1 MSTTA
6 ATMSAAV
13 VAPCAIGSSV
23 RGSAGTP
30 WQSAATAGW
39 SLVEVMVGLLLGAL
53 ASSAAVTAWLTMR
66 SAYVLAAE
74 QRELEQRGGAL
85 LEAIA
90 GLLRH
95 AGWHPAPTAAL
106 PPPLIGRDDCG
117 QPTLGDALSCG
128 KPGVAGS
135 DALLIR
141 FGGDHPF
148 GDPAVPDRYLSDCS
162 GYPVPIA
169 VAATETAG
177 ASSPQAAGYLTANLL
192 YVANGADGE
201 PQLLCRYPGRRDGGS
216 GSSSGGGGGGGGGG
230 RGGGGGV
237 SGGIGGSGGT
247 TWSTGALARGVETL
261 QLRYGV
267 DRDGDG
273 RVDTFLRASELAIGG
288 PDAWRKVLA
297 VQIAL
302 VLRSGAGMPGTAATP
317 LPLLPPRTTGE
328 QGDDIAFMPR
338 SRPTASR
345 RVFATTVWLRNAPF
359 CAESTC

>member
-1 MSTTA
+1 MSPA
-6 ATMSAAV
+6 I
-13 VAPCAIGSSV
+13 VAPWVIGSTLVS
-23 RGSAGTP
+23 RARMP

-53 ASSAAVTAWLTMR
+53 AGSAAVTAFLTMR

-90 GLLRH
+90 ALLRH
-95 AGWHPAPTAAL
+95 AGWHPAPSAAL
-106 PPPLIGRDDCG
+106 PPPLSGRDDCG
-117 QPTLGDALSCG
+117 QPTLGDALRCG

-169 VAATETAG
+169 VAAADTAP
-177 ASSPQAAGYLTANLL
+177 ASSVQAAGYLTANLL

-201 PQLLCRYPGRRDGGS
+201 PQLLCRYPGRREGGSGGSCGSGGS
-216 GSSSGGGGGGGGGG
+216 GS
-230 RGGGGGV
+230 
-237 SGGIGGSGGT
+237 GT

-273 RVDTFLRASELAIGG
+273 RVDTFLRAGELALGG

-302 VLRSGAGMPGTAATP
+302 VLRSGAGMRGTAATP
-317 LPLLPPRTTGE
+317 LPLLPARTNGE

-359 CAESTC
+359 CAESPC

>member
-1 MSTTA
+1 MRPA
-6 ATMSAAV
+6 I
-13 VAPCAIGSSV
+13 VAPWAS
-23 RGSAGTP
+23 GSALLSRVRTP
-30 WQSAATAGW
+30 WQSAAMQGW

-53 ASSAAVTAWLTMR
+53 ASSAAMTVFLTMR

-85 LEAIA
+85 LEAVA
-90 GLLRH
+90 ALLRH
-95 AGWHPAPTAAL
+95 AGWHPAPSAAL
-106 PPPLIGRDDCG
+106 PPPLMGRDDCG

-141 FGGDHPF
+141 FGGNHPA

-169 VAATETAG
+169 VAAVETAP
-177 ASSPQAAGYLTANLL
+177 ASSPQAARYLTANLL

-201 PQLLCRYPGRRDGGS
+201 PQLLCRYPGRRDGNSGGS
-216 GSSSGGGGGGGGGG
+216 GRGSDSG
-230 RGGGGGV
+230 
-237 SGGIGGSGGT
+237 GGT

-288 PDAWRKVLA
+288 MEAWRKVLA

-302 VLRSGAGMPGTAATP
+302 VLRTGAGMPGTAATP
-317 LPLLPPRTTGE
+317 LPLLPARTAGE
-328 QGDDIAFMPR
+328 PGDDIAYLPR
-338 SRPTASR
+338 SRLTASR

-359 CAESTC
+359 CAGSPC

>member
-1 MSTTA
+1 MMAIAILVARRETASTVADGAAMSR
-6 ATMSAAV
+6 
-13 VAPCAIGSSV
+13 P
-23 RGSAGTP
+23 AGVP
-30 WQSAATAGW
+30 AGW
-39 SLVEVMVGLLLGAL
+39 SLVEVMVGLLLGTL
-53 ASSAAVTAWLTMR
+53 ATSAAVMAFHTMR

-74 QRELEQRGGAL
+74 QRELEQRGGAV

-90 GLLRH
+90 ALLRH
-95 AGWHPAPTAAL
+95 AGWHPAPTVAL
-106 PPPLIGRDDCG
+106 PPPLSGRDDCG
-117 QPTLGDALSCG
+117 QPTLDDALSCG

-162 GYPVPIA
+162 GYPVPVS
-169 VAATETAG
+169 VASAAAPP
-177 ASSPQAAGYLTANLL
+177 ASSAQPAGYLTANLL
-192 YVANGADGE
+192 YVAVGADGE

-216 GSSSGGGGGGGGGG
+216 GT
-230 RGGGGGV
+230 
-237 SGGIGGSGGT
+237 T

-273 RVDTFLRASELAIGG
+273 RVDTFLRASELTLGG
-288 PDAWRKVLA
+288 TAAWRKVLA

-302 VLRSGAGMPGTAATP
+302 VLRTRAGTGTLDATP
-317 LPLLPPRTTGE
+317 LRLLPARTTGE
-328 QGDDIAFMPR
+328 QGDDIAFLPR

-345 RVFATTVWLRNAPF
+345 QVFATTVWLRNAPF
-359 CAESTC
+359 CAESPC

>member
-1 MSTTA
+1 MIA
-6 ATMSAAV
+6 IV
-13 VAPCAIGSSV
+13 VAPREPTSN
-23 RGSAGTP
+23 
-30 WQSAATAGW
+30 AATGEATPGLAGVTTGW
-39 SLVEVMVGLLLGAL
+39 SLVEVMVGLLLGTL
-53 ASSAAVTAWLTMR
+53 ASGAAVMAFHTMR

-90 GLLRH
+90 MLLRH
-95 AGWHPAPTAAL
+95 AGWHPARTAAL
-106 PPPLIGRDDCG
+106 PPPLNGRDDCG
-117 QPTLGDALSCG
+117 QPTLGDAVACG

-148 GDPAVPDRYLSDCS
+148 GDPAVPDRYLTDCS
-162 GYPVPIA
+162 GYPVPIG
-169 VAATETAG
+169 VAAAGTAPA
-177 ASSPQAAGYLTANLL
+177 ASTQAAGYLTANLL
-192 YVANGADGE
+192 YVAVGADGE
-201 PQLLCRYPGRRDGGS
+201 PQLLCRYPGRRDGGAP
-216 GSSSGGGGGGGGGG
+216 
-230 RGGGGGV
+230 
-237 SGGIGGSGGT
+237 GT

-273 RVDTFLRASELAIGG
+273 RVDTFLRASEVAIGG

-302 VLRSGAGMPGTAATP
+302 VLRTGAGMPGTAAAS
-317 LPLLPPRTTGE
+317 LPLFPARTPGE
-328 QGDDIAFMPR
+328 PGDDIAFMPR

-345 RVFATTVWLRNAPF
+345 RVFATTVRLRNAPL
-359 CAESTC
+359 CTESPC

>member
-1 MSTTA
+1 MIAIAILVGRRETASTVANGAAMSR
-6 ATMSAAV
+6 
-13 VAPCAIGSSV
+13 P
-23 RGSAGTP
+23 AGVP
-30 WQSAATAGW
+30 SGW
-39 SLVEVMVGLLLGAL
+39 SLVEVMVGLLLGTL
-53 ASSAAVTAWLTMR
+53 ATSAAVMAFHTMR
-66 SAYVLAAE
+66 TAYVLAAE

-90 GLLRH
+90 ALLRH

-106 PPPLIGRDDCG
+106 PPPLSGRDDCG

-162 GYPVPIA
+162 GYPVPA
-169 VAATETAG
+169 VAGAATPP
-177 ASSPQAAGYLTANLL
+177 ASSAQAAGYLTANLL
-192 YVANGADGE
+192 YVAVGADGE
-201 PQLLCRYPGRRDGGS
+201 PQLLCRYPGRRDGVNGS
-216 GSSSGGGGGGGGGG
+216 LA
-230 RGGGGGV
+230 
-237 SGGIGGSGGT
+237 
-247 TWSTGALARGVETL
+247 WSTGALARGVETL

-273 RVDTFLRASELAIGG
+273 RVDTFLRASELGVGG
-288 PDAWRKVLA
+288 SNAWRKVLA

-302 VLRSGAGMPGTAATP
+302 VLRTGAGMPGTSATP
-317 LPLLPPRTTGE
+317 LPLLPARTTGE
-328 QGDDIAFMPR
+328 QGDDIAFLPR
-338 SRPTASR
+338 ARSTASR

-359 CAESTC
+359 CAESPC